1 MRYPHSLSAKYL
13 FMSRPLLLMQRLLLC
28 GSFLFCALLLSN
40 AAGGEKITVGGTEY
54 PNAELTDV
62 CRDGVIFKTE
72 DDTYVTLPWT
82 DTSSAQLSVVK
93 AKFAEALSN
102 ALYDAQYVKGT
113 VFQVTPDGVIIQI
126 TLVEGYTGPEF
137 KMGARVLTSGLV
149 IVKDLPTSIP
159 QGEGAPIEIVAHKRQ
174 TYTYNLAV
182 AVKEIPLLTI
192 AKPLWGQ
199 EQEWKNKDGKSMYAR
214 LIAVKENKGMFEK
227 GGKRFIYDL
236 SDLDE
241 DGKKRAA
248 EIKEK
253 LAGFPLP

>member
-1 MRYPHSLSAKYL
+1 
-13 FMSRPLLLMQRLLLC
+13 MSRSYSLMPHLC
-28 GSFLFCALLLSN
+28 LFSGFLSFALLLLN
-40 AAGGEKITVGGTEY
+40 AAGGEKITVAGTEY

-62 CRDGVIFKTE
+62 CRDGVLFKTE
-72 DDTYVTLPWT
+72 DGKYVTLPWA

-93 AKFAEALSN
+93 AKFAEGLSN

-113 VFQVTPDGVIIQI
+113 VFQVSPDGVIIQI
-126 TLVEGYTGPEF
+126 SLVEGYTGPEF
-137 KMGARVLTSGLV
+137 KNGARVLTSGLV

-182 AVKEIPLLTI
+182 AVKEIPLLTM
-192 AKPLWGQ
+192 ARPLWGQ
-199 EQEWKNKDGKSMYAR
+199 EQEWKNKEGKSMYAR

-241 DGKKRAA
+241 DGGKRAA

>member
-1 MRYPHSLSAKYL
+1 MRYIYSLIVEKSA
-13 FMSRPLLLMQRLLLC
+13 MARPLSMMRRVSLVA
-28 GSFLFCALLLSN
+28 GFHFCALLPLTVI
-40 AAGGEKITVGGTEY
+40 GGEKITVAGTDY

-62 CRDGVIFKTE
+62 CREGVIFKTE
-72 DDTYVTLPWT
+72 DASYVTLPWA

-93 AKFAEALSN
+93 AKFAVGLSN

-126 TLVEGYTGPEF
+126 DLVEGYTGPEF
-137 KMGARVLTSGLV
+137 KNGARVLTSGLV
-149 IVKDLPTSIP
+149 IVKDLPTSVP
-159 QGEGAPIEIVAHKRQ
+159 QGEGNPIEIVAHRRQ

-182 AVKEIPLLTI
+182 AVKEIPLLTM
-192 AKPLWGQ
+192 AKPLWAQ

-214 LIAVKENKGMFEK
+214 LIAAKENKGMFEK

-248 EIKEK
+248 EIAEK
-253 LAGFPLP
+253 LVGFPLP